1 MSGFL
6 DQGRPSAFVRFLG
19 RRWVRVVAAVWIVVT
34 IGAVAVYQTTVAPT
48 FTADR
53 FELWLAGT
61 SERVVI
67 GVDDEAGTVH
77 VTGGQNGLSELVVD
91 GPSMFVLASEVG
103 AGTTDATWVEI
114 PLASLD
120 PAFRAFEPI
129 GLVQALSRE
138 RKECA
143 APTSDAN
150 DIITVLVA
158 RPADDVATWMLCGG
172 AWSNVAP
179 VEVDVLTDSRSVKP
193 VAVNPGPLPSV
204 VPLSDLDDPDAVVSR
219 LNAFI

>member
-6 DQGRPSAFVRFLG
+6 DQGRPSAFVRFLQ

-48 FTADR
+48 LTADR
-53 FELWLAGT
+53 FELWLTG
-61 SERVVI
+61 SPERVVI

-77 VTGGQNGLSELVVD
+77 VTGGQNGLSEMIVD

-103 AGTTDATWVEI
+103 AGTSEATWVEI

-120 PAFRAFEPI
+120 PAFRAFEPVR
-129 GLVQALSRE
+129 LVAALSPGHVRCE
-138 RKECA
+138 LTA
-143 APTSDAN
+143 G
-150 DIITVLVA
+150 
-158 RPADDVATWMLCGG
+158 DVATVVQVLVRAPQATGEGVSLCGSG
-172 AWSNVAP
+172 AGAAADEGEDFFTSRRG
-179 VEVDVLTDSRSVKP
+179 VEPGDVD
-193 VAVNPGPLPSV
+193 PGPLPSV